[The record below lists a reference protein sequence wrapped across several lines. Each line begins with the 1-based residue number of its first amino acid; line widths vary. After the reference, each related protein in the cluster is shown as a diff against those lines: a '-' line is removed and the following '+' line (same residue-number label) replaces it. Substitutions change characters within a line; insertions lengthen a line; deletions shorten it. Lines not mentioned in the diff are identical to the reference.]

1 MRNKSE
7 GIGPGRDELELS
19 SPPKALISQSVNPH
33 SKGRLGKKKN
43 YLGLQKERKKV
54 CLPVFTWVL
63 SEGGKFPKIVYLL
76 FYSHLGLCFIF
87 VFTASLRKLQT

>member
-33 SKGRLGKKKN
+33 SKGRLGKKK
-43 YLGLQKERKKV
+43 LLRVTERKKESMLA
-54 CLPVFTWVL
+54 CFHLG
-63 SEGGKFPKIVYLL
+63 SEWGGKV
-76 FYSHLGLCFIF
+76 S
-87 VFTASLRKLQT
+87 

>member
-33 SKGRLGKKKN
+33 SKGRLGKKN
-43 YLGLQKERKKV
+43 YLGLQKERKKESMLA
-54 CLPVFTWVL
+54 CF
-63 SEGGKFPKIVYLL
+63 
-76 FYSHLGLCFIF
+76 HLG
-87 VFTASLRKLQT
+87 SE